1 MRARRRWF
9 FWLAAAAAMA
19 ATVSGYAQSKTDVD
33 TLYQNEGTKLEKTN
47 KMWSESDN
55 CGKESFR
62 KFPDYTAE
70 AAQKRDAYMRD
81 CLRKHHLPP
90 RADLAQPPRPPQ

>member
-1 MRARRRWF
+1 MQARWRWVL
-9 FWLAAAAAMA
+9 WLAATAVAAAD
-19 ATVSGYAQSKTDVD
+19 GRAQSPVNMGA
-33 TLYQNEGTKLEKTN
+33 LYQNEGTKLEKSN
-47 KMWSESDN
+47 KMWGENDT

-70 AAQKRDAYMRD
+70 AALKRDAYMRD

-90 RADLAQPPRPPQ
+90 RNDVAQPAPPRP